1 MFAPE
6 FNPIAFSIGP
16 VAVHWYGLMYLFGF
30 AAFWLLGR
38 TRAKE
43 AWRQMS
49 AADMEDLLF
58 YGVIGVILGGRLGF
72 CLFYQPEWYLSHP
85 LDIFKVWQGGMSAHG
100 GIIGSI
106 LAIFVFARIREKRFL
121 VVADFV
127 APLVPLGLMFGRIGN
142 FINGEL
148 WGRAASPDLPW
159 AMIFKH
165 SGTLV
170 PRHPSQL
177 YEAFLEGALLFT
189 VLWIFSRKPR
199 ATGAVGALFCMGY
212 GLVRFIVE
220 YFREPDS
227 YLGLGLF
234 GLSRGQWLSLPVI
247 ALGVIV
253 WIWVNR
259 RSREDWQEH

>member
-16 VAVHWYGLMYLFGF
+16 LAVHWYGLMYLLGF
-30 AAFWLLGR
+30 AFFWALGR
-38 TRAKE
+38 LRAKDP
-43 AWRQMS
+43 WRQMT
-49 AADMEDLLF
+49 ANDVEDILF
-58 YGVIGVILGGRLGF
+58 YGVLGVILGGRLGF

-85 LDIFKVWQGGMSAHG
+85 LDLFKVWQGGMSAHG

-106 LAIFVFARIREKRFL
+106 LAICAFARIKGKTFFE
-121 VVADFV
+121 VADFV

-148 WGRAASPDLPW
+148 WGRAAGSDVPW
-159 AMIFKH
+159 AMIFKN

-189 VLWIFSRKPR
+189 VLWWFSSKPR
-199 ATGAVGALFCMGY
+199 VAGAVGSLFCMGY

-234 GLSRGQWLSLPVI
+234 GLSRGQWLSLPVFL
-247 ALGVIV
+247 LGLVV
-253 WIWVNR
+253 WIWVHR
-259 RSREDWQEH
+259 RKSAEN

>member
-1 MFAPE
+1 MYAPH
-6 FNPIAFSIGP
+6 FDPIAFSIGP
-16 VAVHWYGLMYLFGF
+16 LAVHWYGLMYLFGF

-38 TRAKE
+38 QRARQ
-43 AWRQMS
+43 AWRGMS
-49 AADMEDLLF
+49 AQGVEDLLF

-72 CLFYQPEWYLSHP
+72 CLLYQPEWYLTHP

-100 GIIGSI
+100 GIVGSI
-106 LAIFVFARIREKRFL
+106 LAIAYYARRQKTSFL
-121 VVADFV
+121 TVADFV
-127 APLVPLGLMFGRIGN
+127 APLVPLGLMFGRLGN

-148 WGRAASPDLPW
+148 WGRAADPTLPW
-159 AMIFKH
+159 AMIFEN

-189 VLWIFSRKPR
+189 VLWLFSRKPR
-199 ATGAVGALFCMGY
+199 PAGAVGALFCLGY
-212 GLVRFIVE
+212 GLVRFVVE

-234 GLSRGQWLSLPVI
+234 GLSRGQWLSLPVM
-247 ALGVIV
+247 ALGLVV
-253 WIWVNR
+253 LLWALR
-259 RSREDWQEH
+259 RGKSR